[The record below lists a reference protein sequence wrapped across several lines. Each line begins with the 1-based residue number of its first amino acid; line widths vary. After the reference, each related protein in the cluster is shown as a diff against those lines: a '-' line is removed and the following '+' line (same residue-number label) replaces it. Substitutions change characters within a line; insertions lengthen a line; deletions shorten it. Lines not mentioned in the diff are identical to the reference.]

1 MTIKGDLSV
10 VAVSISHFWLTGTA
24 RIFLYILE
32 RWSNTSLFYI
42 GKIRV
47 LVTNAEMEEPVWQI
61 QTEATPVLA
70 RKASL
75 ELDVDKSLGVRLNT
89 FLP

>member
-10 VAVSISHFWLTGTA
+10 VAVSISHSWLTGTA
-24 RIFLYILE
+24 RIFCIYWRDGLIPAF
-32 RWSNTSLFYI
+32 FYI

-70 RKASL
+70 RKGSL
-75 ELDVDKSLGVRLNT
+75 ELDVNKS
-89 FLP
+89 

>member
-1 MTIKGDLSV
+1 MNKVVVSV
-10 VAVSISHFWLTGTA
+10 
-24 RIFLYILE
+24 YIVCVNGLIPAF
-32 RWSNTSLFYI
+32 FYDFI

-47 LVTNAEMEEPVWQI
+47 LVTNAEMEEPVRQI

-75 ELDVDKSLGVRLNT
+75 ELDVNKS
-89 FLP
+89 